1 MEEKLVKFLLSAGG
15 SYKPK
20 AELKI
25 ETLASSHR
33 VRQFLLFNGSIYVN
47 TPGLL
52 FHFLSL
58 SHQTREELF
67 GKLSKEIFFDRN
79 LF

>member
-1 MEEKLVKFLLSAGG
+1 MEEKLVKFLLAAGG

-33 VRQFLLFNGSIYVN
+33 VQKFLLFNGNIYVN

-52 FHFLSL
+52 FHFASL
-58 SHQTREELF
+58 SYQTREELF